1 MHEWGFLPDIR
12 NNKLLLYTHACIQL
26 DSSMYDYVCTES
38 DATIVGGT
46 GSWKKRCLRLLAA
59 LCSALGLILIVS
71 GVVSAIVMS
80 VVHQTWDDT
89 SLAYQGDTIKL
100 ALGSGFW
107 YEYYEVVQEPKPRSD
122 YPHDV
127 QLYRVPSHRMLIR
140 TYSGR
145 YESEWMHLP
154 YRTRML
160 ASRQYLWLMKPSVI
174 TYSLC
179 LWANGTVGS
188 KSAEFFVFDSLPE
201 YQNFVDEFTDGS
213 DAVSRHQLNI
223 GTEEE
228 PACSNV
234 IFQAG
239 KDAYYFMSA
248 QCPEGVSYQYNISSL
263 VKYVNYTDYEDLYAC
278 TVGEDHSCKV
288 ALDDTDSIFGSASNV
303 DLLAYVVPFPPYLGA
318 PPTTHVKVT
327 AVKRYTILI
336 IPSMMVIVGILLL
349 VATMTACLVTWK
361 RRRYQRHGYVAIRP
375 YYG

>member
-1 MHEWGFLPDIR
+1 MGKKHCL
-12 NNKLLLYTHACIQL
+12 QL
-26 DSSMYDYVCTES
+26 SIT
-38 DATIVGGT
+38 
-46 GSWKKRCLRLLAA
+46 

-71 GVVSAIVMS
+71 GVVSVIVVSM
-80 VVHQTWDDT
+80 VHQTWDDT

-100 ALGSGFW
+100 ALDSGFW

-122 YPHDV
+122 YPHDI
-127 QLYRVPSHRMLIR
+127 QLYRVPSHRMFIR
-140 TYSGR
+140 TNLGR

-160 ASRQYLWLMKPSVI
+160 ASRQYLWLMKSSVI

-201 YQNFVDEFTDGS
+201 YQNFVDEYTDGS

-248 QCPEGVSYQYNISSL
+248 QCPEGVSYQYNITSL

-278 TVGEDHSCKV
+278 TVGVDHSCKV
-288 ALDDTDSIFGSASNV
+288 ALDDSDSIFGSASNV
-303 DLLAYVVPFPPYLGA
+303 DLLAYVVPFPPYLVVQ
-318 PPTTHVKVT
+318 PTTHVKVT

-336 IPSMMVIVGILLL
+336 IPSLVVIVGALIL
-349 VATMTACLVTWK
+349 VATMTACLVTW
-361 RRRYQRHGYVAIRP
+361 RRRQYRRHGYVAIQP
-375 YYG
+375 YYGRHLWEH